1 MREKTEQHRREIILR
16 CLRQQRLQN
25 GLMPTVHAVKIADGE
40 RDGLRQCQTALPTVN
55 LHESSRV
62 KKRAL

>member
-1 MREKTEQHRREIILR
+1 MREKTEQHRREIVACR
-16 CLRQQRLQN
+16 LRQQRLQN
-25 GLMPTVHAVKIADGE
+25 GLMATVHAVKIADSK
-40 RDGLRQCQTALPTVN
+40 RDGLRQRQLPLPTVN

>member
-1 MREKTEQHRREIILR
+1 MREKTEQHRRQILAR
-16 CLRQQRLQN
+16 RFCQQRLQN
-25 GLMPTVHAVKIADGE
+25 GLMPTVHAIEIADGE